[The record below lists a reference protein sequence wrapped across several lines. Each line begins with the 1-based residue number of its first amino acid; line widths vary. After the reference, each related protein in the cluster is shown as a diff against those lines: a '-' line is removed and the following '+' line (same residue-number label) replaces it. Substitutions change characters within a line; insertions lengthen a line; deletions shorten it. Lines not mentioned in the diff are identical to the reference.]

1 MIDVHRKFKLKS
13 EGLYVCQYVVDKF
26 LSKQKIQNSQLH
38 LLGVTTLLIATK
50 YEEIYPPELRDFLHV
65 SENKFSKSQVIAME
79 KQILQTLNFQI
90 TSPSPFCFLQRFRRV
105 TPLVNDDEVFF
116 YAQYIL
122 EICLLEAAFLKFKPS
137 MIAAAC
143 LILSC
148 KQLKKIDAW
157 NKDMEKFTTYS
168 ESDLK
173 EVIKEVKLFVNEIN
187 PKFISI
193 LKYKFSKPEYM
204 KVANHQFKF

>member
-1 MIDVHRKFKLKS
+1 MV
-13 EGLYVCQYVVDKF
+13 
-26 LSKQKIQNSQLH
+26 
-38 LLGVTTLLIATK
+38 
-50 YEEIYPPELRDFLHV
+50 
-65 SENKFSKSQVIAME
+65 
-79 KQILQTLNFQI
+79 
-90 TSPSPFCFLQRFRRV
+90 
-105 TPLVNDDEVFF
+105 
-116 YAQYIL
+116 
-122 EICLLEAAFLKFKPS
+122 AAS
-137 MIAAAC
+137 C

-157 NKDMEKFTTYS
+157 NKDMEKFTTYK